1 MERQEM
7 KPLRPTELAERMIL
21 ILCWSI
27 ACFFAGKWMGEE
39 QMADQPAKPCYI
51 VKKQSLDMTKAQE
64 KRWITYWKAR
74 T

>member
-1 MERQEM
+1 MPINLWRLEV
-7 KPLRPTELAERMIL
+7 KPLRPSELAERMIL

-39 QMADQPAKPCYI
+39 QMEAKPCEM
-51 VKKQSLDMTKAQE
+51 KKQSLDMTKAQE

>member
-1 MERQEM
+1 
-7 KPLRPTELAERMIL
+7 MIL

-39 QMADQPAKPCYI
+39 QMEAKPCEM
-51 VKKQSLDMTKAQE
+51 KKQSLDMTKAQE